1 MALPTPRAPAC
12 PPPRPLPACTC
23 PLAVTS
29 TDEWEANEEFVVAT
43 YQLVPVDDPRAQL
56 HFLQASPALT
66 GHALQYEQSLI
77 QWRRWV
83 VALSPTMDALIAPV
97 RGGGGG
103 AQVGDD
109 GRAAQ
114 VVGGGRL
121 RGGGAGRGVQTNYM
135 YHVTRYRFRVQLWV
149 AGYSSKLPSMASLV
163 FLLLFGQIL
172 LCTAV
177 DTITSTTPLSGSQQI
192 VSQGSKFTLG
202 FYSPPQGNTTSS
214 NYYIAIWYSNIPLVT
229 TVWTA
234 TTDVPVSDPTTASL
248 EIASDG
254 NLVLLDQAK
263 NQLLW
268 STNESIASNSTMATI
283 RDSGSLDLTDAS
295 NSSIVYWR
303 SIDHPTNTWL
313 PGGKLGRNK
322 ITSVSQRLVA
332 WKNMADPSP
341 GLFTLELDPNG
352 TPQFFSQWNS
362 SITYWSSGPWN
373 DYNFS
378 FSPEMTTTY
387 AYESQFINND
397 TEGYLFYSLK
407 DVSVVSRF
415 IIDVGGQIKQLRW
428 LGYSQQ
434 WVVFWSQ
441 PRSQCEVYALCG
453 AYGSCNL
460 NALPYCNC
468 VQGFSQKVQSDWDL
482 QDYSGGCKRN
492 TPLQCQTNSTSA
504 QAPSDKF
511 HVMEDVR
518 LPDNAQDAVAT
529 SSQECEVVCLN
540 SCFCTAYTYNYTGC
554 FVWHGDLITLQ
565 DQYRGIGGGTLLLR
579 LAASELPDQQRK
591 KTTIIGSVVGGLAAV
606 LIILAVVLFF
616 ISQKFRR
623 DRTLRI
629 SGNAGGALTDF
640 KYSDLLNDIQSIDSL
655 LLDLSTLR
663 VATNDFSEGN
673 MLGKG
678 GFGMVHKGVLPDG
691 KQIAIKRLC
700 KSSRQGIGELK
711 SELVLVAK
719 LRHRDSG
726 SLELIDASNSS
737 IVYWQS
743 IDHPTNTL
751 LPGVKLGLNKI
762 TGVSQRLVAW
772 KSEADPSPGLFSL
785 EHDPNG
791 TPLYFA
797 QWNDSI
803 SYWASTPWD
812 FDLPGMVALRFVNSS
827 TESYL
832 LYSTKDDSVITHIII
847 DISGQL
853 RLLTWLDSSQQWIL
867 IWTQP
872 QTECEVYARCGAYGS
887 CNLNAL
893 PFCNCVKGFSQKI
906 QNDWDLDDYSGGCKR
921 NTPLQCQTHS
931 TSAHSRSDKFY
942 AMEDVRVPA
951 NARGAVATSSQECQ
965 VACLKNCSCSAYTYN
980 YTGCFV
986 WHGDLVNLGEG
997 YSKFFGDGTFFLRL
1011 AASELPDQQRKKTTI
1026 IGSVIGG
1033 VAAFFIILA
1042 IVLFFLSRT
1051 CRRGRTFWISKTA
1064 GAALTDFRYSDLLD
1078 DIQSIDSLLLD
1089 LLTLRVATND
1099 FGEGTMLGKG
1109 GFGMVHKGVLPDG
1122 KQIAVKRLS
1131 HSSRQGIDVEKRKD
1145 LDWGRRFKIIS
1156 GVARGLQYL
1165 HEDSQLKIVHRD
1177 LKASNILLDFDYNPK
1192 ISDFGLAKIF
1202 GGDQSEDVT
1211 RRIAGTYGYMSPEY
1225 AMHGQ
1230 YSAKSDAFSFGVLV
1244 LEIVTGRRNNGSCN
1258 SEQYVYLVN
1267 LVWEHWTRGNVVELI
1282 DPSLSGHPSHVDQN
1296 RPEDRPTMSSVN
1308 AMLTSQSV
1316 RLPSV
1321 SMPAFCDRLS
1331 GYSDNSESESS
1342 NGMTITKLEPR

>member
-1 MALPTPRAPAC
+1 ML
-12 PPPRPLPACTC
+12 
-23 PLAVTS
+23 
-29 TDEWEANEEFVVAT
+29 
-43 YQLVPVDDPRAQL
+43 
-56 HFLQASPALT
+56 
-66 GHALQYEQSLI
+66 
-77 QWRRWV
+77 
-83 VALSPTMDALIAPV
+83 
-97 RGGGGG
+97 
-103 AQVGDD
+103 
-109 GRAAQ
+109 
-114 VVGGGRL
+114 
-121 RGGGAGRGVQTNYM
+121 
-135 YHVTRYRFRVQLWV
+135 
-149 AGYSSKLPSMASLV
+149 LPSMAPLV

-192 VSQGSKFTLG
+192 VSQGGKFTLG

-214 NYYIAIWYSNIPLVT
+214 NYYIAIWYSNIPLPT

-234 TTDVPVSDPTTASL
+234 TTNVPVSDPTTASL
-248 EIASDG
+248 EITSDG

-263 NQLLW
+263 NRLLW
-268 STNESIASNSTMATI
+268 STNVSIASNSTVATI
-283 RDSGSLDLTDAS
+283 
-295 NSSIVYWR
+295 
-303 SIDHPTNTWL
+303 
-313 PGGKLGRNK
+313 
-322 ITSVSQRLVA
+322 
-332 WKNMADPSP
+332 
-341 GLFTLELDPNG
+341 
-352 TPQFFSQWNS
+352 
-362 SITYWSSGPWN
+362 
-373 DYNFS
+373 
-378 FSPEMTTTY
+378 
-387 AYESQFINND
+387 
-397 TEGYLFYSLK
+397 
-407 DVSVVSRF
+407 
-415 IIDVGGQIKQLRW
+415 
-428 LGYSQQ
+428 
-434 WVVFWSQ
+434 
-441 PRSQCEVYALCG
+441 
-453 AYGSCNL
+453 
-460 NALPYCNC
+460 
-468 VQGFSQKVQSDWDL
+468 
-482 QDYSGGCKRN
+482 
-492 TPLQCQTNSTSA
+492 
-504 QAPSDKF
+504 
-511 HVMEDVR
+511 
-518 LPDNAQDAVAT
+518 
-529 SSQECEVVCLN
+529 
-540 SCFCTAYTYNYTGC
+540 
-554 FVWHGDLITLQ
+554 
-565 DQYRGIGGGTLLLR
+565 
-579 LAASELPDQQRK
+579 
-591 KTTIIGSVVGGLAAV
+591 
-606 LIILAVVLFF
+606 
-616 ISQKFRR
+616 
-623 DRTLRI
+623 
-629 SGNAGGALTDF
+629 
-640 KYSDLLNDIQSIDSL
+640 
-655 LLDLSTLR
+655 
-663 VATNDFSEGN
+663 
-673 MLGKG
+673 
-678 GFGMVHKGVLPDG
+678 
-691 KQIAIKRLC
+691 
-700 KSSRQGIGELK
+700 
-711 SELVLVAK
+711 
-719 LRHRDSG
+719 RDSG

-872 QTECEVYARCGAYGS
+872 HTECEVYARCGAYGS

-893 PFCNCVKGFSQKI
+893 PFCNCVKGFS

-986 WHGDLVNLGEG
+986 WHGDLQVNLGEG

-1051 CRRGRTFWISKTA
+1051 CRRDRTFWISKTA

-1131 HSSRQGIDVEKRKD
+1131 HSSRQGIGELKSELVLVAKLRHRNLVSLIGVCLEEQEKILVYEFMPNRSLDTILFDVEKRKD

-1282 DPSLSGHPSHVDQN
+1282 DPSLSGHPSHVDQVLKCIRTGLLCVQN
-1296 RPEDRPTMSSVN
+1296 RPEDRPAMSSVN

-1331 GYSDNSESESS
+1331 GCSDNSESESS

>member
-1 MALPTPRAPAC
+1 
-12 PPPRPLPACTC
+12 
-23 PLAVTS
+23 
-29 TDEWEANEEFVVAT
+29 
-43 YQLVPVDDPRAQL
+43 
-56 HFLQASPALT
+56 
-66 GHALQYEQSLI
+66 
-77 QWRRWV
+77 
-83 VALSPTMDALIAPV
+83 
-97 RGGGGG
+97 
-103 AQVGDD
+103 
-109 GRAAQ
+109 
-114 VVGGGRL
+114 
-121 RGGGAGRGVQTNYM
+121 
-135 YHVTRYRFRVQLWV
+135 
-149 AGYSSKLPSMASLV
+149 MASLV

-373 DYNFS
+373 GYNFS

-387 AYESQFINND
+387 AYESRFINND

-441 PRSQCEVYALCG
+441 PWSQCEVYALCG

-606 LIILAVVLFF
+606 LIILA
-616 ISQKFRR
+616 
-623 DRTLRI
+623 
-629 SGNAGGALTDF
+629 
-640 KYSDLLNDIQSIDSL
+640 
-655 LLDLSTLR
+655 
-663 VATNDFSEGN
+663 
-673 MLGKG
+673 
-678 GFGMVHKGVLPDG
+678 
-691 KQIAIKRLC
+691 
-700 KSSRQGIGELK
+700 
-711 SELVLVAK
+711 
-719 LRHRDSG
+719 
-726 SLELIDASNSS
+726 
-737 IVYWQS
+737 
-743 IDHPTNTL
+743 
-751 LPGVKLGLNKI
+751 
-762 TGVSQRLVAW
+762 
-772 KSEADPSPGLFSL
+772 
-785 EHDPNG
+785 
-791 TPLYFA
+791 
-797 QWNDSI
+797 
-803 SYWASTPWD
+803 
-812 FDLPGMVALRFVNSS
+812 
-827 TESYL
+827 
-832 LYSTKDDSVITHIII
+832 
-847 DISGQL
+847 
-853 RLLTWLDSSQQWIL
+853 
-867 IWTQP
+867 
-872 QTECEVYARCGAYGS
+872 
-887 CNLNAL
+887 
-893 PFCNCVKGFSQKI
+893 
-906 QNDWDLDDYSGGCKR
+906 
-921 NTPLQCQTHS
+921 
-931 TSAHSRSDKFY
+931 
-942 AMEDVRVPA
+942 
-951 NARGAVATSSQECQ
+951 
-965 VACLKNCSCSAYTYN
+965 
-980 YTGCFV
+980 
-986 WHGDLVNLGEG
+986 
-997 YSKFFGDGTFFLRL
+997 
-1011 AASELPDQQRKKTTI
+1011 
-1026 IGSVIGG
+1026 
-1033 VAAFFIILA
+1033 

-1051 CRRGRTFWISKTA
+1051 CRRDRTFWISKTA

-1131 HSSRQGIDVEKRKD
+1131 HSSRQGIGELKSELVLVAKLRHRNLVSLIGVCLEEQEKILVYEFMPNRSLDTILFDVEKRKD

-1282 DPSLSGHPSHVDQN
+1282 DPSLSGHPSHVDQVLKCIRTGLLCVQN
-1296 RPEDRPTMSSVN
+1296 RPEDRPAMSSVN
-1308 AMLTSQSV
+1308 SMLTSQSV

-1331 GYSDNSESESS
+1331 GCSDNSESESS